1 VASAETPNA
10 IGRTMTARHRQ
21 PLPPVRQDSLLA
33 ALLRAYT
40 DAGVLTPEGLAGLP
54 ALGPRFRAVLAAG
67 NTLLSEAFLDGTSDA
82 EFRAALA
89 QFYEACVQPALHP
102 DVQARR
108 AGVLRHALGHL
119 RRSPDP
125 VAQKLER
132 CLAADGPYHVAGL
145 GPAFWSALCQALD
158 PAANPSWLPA
168 TEAGLRRLGLA
179 SWRAQDGPAA
189 VYAGLR
195 GAYAR
200 LRALAPGLSALH
212 LDHFLVLVSGMQGRN
227 LDPAGAP
234 AQRLNPLGPGLDLA
248 ALIRQERAEVP
259 LRRRLKERGRAL
271 HEARARLEAALA
283 IQDGPA
289 IGDALAVSD
298 PAGGRRAPV
307 DWKRHGEAL
316 TLWVG
321 RLWEAQ
327 DPEEVLRAF
336 WQADP
341 IPGAGLW
348 LPAAVLHLRDPRRFA
363 PWDEASRRGYGL
375 LDDAADRGEPPGER
389 YALFNAG
396 ATWLREHHRLH
407 PLEAPAVLSALAQNR
422 ASDTRLPTAES
433 RFGGFSPDTFR
444 FLEELAG
451 NNSRP
456 WMEGQRQRYQFA
468 VREPL
473 VELCRALAERY
484 VVPVLCRG
492 HGWDLETRARSGRAL
507 TSICKND
514 YGRSVPYTT
523 ALWLTFYRKDR
534 GGKRDDVQFFV
545 RLDAAGLRYGLR
557 LGRQA
562 REAGRLFRRNVQE
575 HAELLSRALS
585 ASGAAGACRFGCEDA
600 SATRAAGP
608 LTGPGDL
615 RAWAAGKDL
624 VAERTLP
631 RDAPLLAGD
640 ELVGDILLT
649 FDRLLPAYACAVA
662 ADPRPL
668 LEQRLGT
675 AAGPGFS
682 ADDFC
687 RATYVAPDW
696 LRKALALLDLK
707 RQLIL
712 QGVPGTGKTHV
723 ARCLARHLTA
733 GREDAVRLVQFHPAY
748 SYEEFVE
755 GIKVRSVEV
764 DGRHDVTY
772 PVEDGLLC
780 AFAAEAARRPSEPF
794 VLIIDEINR
803 GNLPRVFGELLY
815 LLEYRDQAVG
825 LPYSKRGFRLPAN
838 LYLLGTMNA
847 ADRSVALVDQA
858 LRRRFS
864 FLEMAPDTAVLAD
877 WLRAHPPAAG
887 ADFAATVVRLFER
900 LNARLHADLGPHCQV
915 GHSYF
920 MVPDLDEGRL
930 RVVWQHQVRPL
941 LDEYFAGQPQRAAEY
956 DVDGLLN
963 GPPPRERRR
972 PRGAEIAG

>member
-1 VASAETPNA
+1 
-10 IGRTMTARHRQ
+10 
-21 PLPPVRQDSLLA
+21 VRQDSLRA

-40 DAGVLTPEGLAGLP
+40 DAGVPTPEDLGRLP
-54 ALGPRFRAVLAAG
+54 ALGPRFRAVMAARDS
-67 NTLLSEAFLDGTSDA
+67 LLSETFLVGARED
-82 EFRAALA
+82 EFRTALSE
-89 QFYEACVQPALHP
+89 FYAACVQPALHAAGP
-102 DVQARR
+102 ARR

-119 RRSPDP
+119 LRCPDP
-125 VAQKLER
+125 VPQKLER
-132 CLAADGPYHVAGL
+132 CLAANGPYHVAGL

-158 PAANPSWLPA
+158 PAVNPSWLPA

-179 SWRAQDGPAA
+179 SWRVHAGPAQA
-189 VYAGLR
+189 YAGLLA
-195 GAYAR
+195 GYAK
-200 LRALAPGLSALH
+200 LQALAPGLSAPH
-212 LDHFLVLVSGMQGRN
+212 LDHFLSLVAGMEGRN
-227 LDPAGAP
+227 LDPTDAP
-234 AQRLNPLGPGLDLA
+234 AQRLNPVGPGLDLA
-248 ALIRQERAEVP
+248 AVVRQERAQLP

-283 IQDGPA
+283 LQDGPGMGA
-289 IGDALAVSD
+289 ALAVAD
-298 PAGGRRAPV
+298 PSGSRRAPV
-307 DWKRHGEAL
+307 DWVQYAEAL

-321 RLWEAQ
+321 RLWEAE
-327 DPEEVLRAF
+327 DPEDALRAF

-348 LPAAVLHLRDPRRFA
+348 LPAAALHLRDARRFP
-363 PWDEASRRGYGL
+363 PWDEASRRGYAI
-375 LDDAADRGEPPGER
+375 LDDAADRGEPAWER
-389 YALFNAG
+389 YALFSAG
-396 ATWLREHHRLH
+396 VAWLREHHRLH
-407 PLEAPAVLSALAQNR
+407 PLEAPAVLAAIGQIPRTVGRRLSGQLAPRVGCSDSRSESATFA
-422 ASDTRLPTAES
+422 
-433 RFGGFSPDTFR
+433 GFCADTFR
-444 FLEELAG
+444 FLTELAD
-451 NNSRP
+451 NNNRR

-473 VELCRALAERY
+473 VELCRALAGRY
-484 VVPVLCRG
+484 VEPVLCRG

-514 YGRSVPYTT
+514 YGRSVPYNT
-523 ALWLTFYRKDR
+523 AVWLTFYRKDR

-545 RLDAAGLRYGLR
+545 RLDAAGVSYGLR

-575 HAELLSRALS
+575 HAELLGRALA
-585 ASGAAGACRFGCEDA
+585 ASGAAAGCVFAAADGAGSSRP
-600 SATRAAGP
+600 AGP

-615 RAWAAGKDL
+615 RAWAAGKEL
-624 VAERTLP
+624 VAGRTVP

-640 ELVGDILLT
+640 DLVGDILLT

-668 LEQRLGT
+668 LEQRRG
-675 AAGPGFS
+675 AAAPGEAFGD
-682 ADDFC
+682 DDFR
-687 RATYVAPDW
+687 RATFLGPDW
-696 LRKALALLDLK
+696 LRRARALLDLK

-733 GREDAVRLVQFHPAY
+733 GREGAVRLVQFHPAY

-755 GIKVRSVEV
+755 GIKVKSVEV

-780 AFAAEAARRPSEPF
+780 AFAAEAAGRPSEPF

-825 LPYSKRGFRLPAN
+825 LPYSKRGFRLPGN

-864 FLEMAPDTAVLAD
+864 FLEMPPDPAVLAE
-877 WLRAHPPAAG
+877 WLRAHQPAAG
-887 ADFAATVVRLFER
+887 ADFAGTVVRVFER
-900 LNARLHADLGPHCQV
+900 LNARLRADLGPHCQV

-920 MVPDLDEGRL
+920 MVPDLDESRL

-941 LDEYFAGQPQRAAEY
+941 LEEYFAGQPGRAADY
-956 DVDGLLN
+956 DLDGLLN
-963 GPPPRERRR
+963 GRPQKERRR